1 MGLEGQARRLIVR
14 RAGSSVTACYMVPM
28 SHFWLCYRDN
38 GQRFNVIII
47 EAASLIRARLKAA
60 LAGRDK
66 GMIFTEGHELS
77 AELSPLVQSDRIL
90 SADEAMKLLN
100 RLERAGGR
108 RAAKK

>member
-1 MGLEGQARRLIVR
+1 
-14 RAGSSVTACYMVPM
+14 MVPM
-28 SHFWLCYRDN
+28 SHFWLCYRDT

-47 EAASLIRARLKAA
+47 EASSLIHARLKVA

-108 RAAKK
+108 PAAKK